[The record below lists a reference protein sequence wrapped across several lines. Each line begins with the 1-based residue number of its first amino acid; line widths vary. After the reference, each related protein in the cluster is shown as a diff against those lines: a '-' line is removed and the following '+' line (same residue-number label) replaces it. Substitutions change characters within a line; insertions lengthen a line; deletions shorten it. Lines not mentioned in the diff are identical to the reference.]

1 MLRPMALS
9 SSIPV
14 TQPPSGS
21 LSPATASRRGGWP
34 AFLLGLVAAPL
45 AVFLLMAAA
54 LIGAS
59 PSGWGYAVGIALV
72 AVGLLSRRW
81 RRRRGL
87 TRAGLGLVLCVVAGR
102 LVLADGTSLETP
114 RLPDGGHRWV
124 NRLVAERDGTLLA
137 AHALVRAG
145 GVPRS
150 DAREFIPALEA
161 AFDRMDDAEGALATP
176 AVATYLGLQ
185 SPKAFDTLVISPP
198 GGATPEVAVV
208 FLHGYAGNFAVYCWQ
223 LARAARAISALAVCP
238 SVGPVGD
245 WWSRQGERTLEVTLD
260 WLAVRGIRR
269 VYLGGLSNGG
279 AGASVLVSRVSHP
292 RLELRGLVLVSG
304 AWSRDGAP
312 APPVPTLLVQ
322 GRRDSM
328 MPTRDM
334 RAFAE
339 RLGRRATYVEVDSGH
354 FAFLDRHEECERAIA
369 AWLRE
374 REER

>member
-1 MLRPMALS
+1 MTMER
-9 SSIPV
+9 
-14 TQPPSGS
+14 PPSGS
-21 LSPATASRRGGWP
+21 LAPAAATRRGGWP
-34 AFLLGLVAAPL
+34 AFLLGLAVAPVAL
-45 AVFLLMAAA
+45 FLWVAAA

-59 PSGWGYAVGIALV
+59 PSGWGYAVGLALV
-72 AVGLLSRRW
+72 AAGLLSRRW
-81 RRRRGL
+81 RRRQGL
-87 TRAGLGLVLCVVAGR
+87 TRVGLGFVLCVVAGR
-102 LVLADGTSLETP
+102 LAFADGTSLETL

-124 NRLVAERDGTLLA
+124 NRIVAERDGTLLA

-161 AFDRMDDAEGALATP
+161 AFDRMDAAEGALATP

-185 SPKAFDTLVISPP
+185 SPQSFDTLVISPP
-198 GGATPEVAVV
+198 GVATPEVAVV

-223 LARAARAISALAVCP
+223 MARAAQAISALTVCP

-245 WWSRQGERTLEVTLD
+245 WWSPQGERTLEATLD
-260 WLAVRGIRR
+260 WLAVRGVRR
-269 VYLGGLSNGG
+269 IYLGGLSNGG
-279 AGASVLVSRVSHP
+279 AGASVLVGRVSHP
-292 RLELRGLVLVSG
+292 HLELRGLVLVSG
-304 AWSRDGAP
+304 AWSEAP
-312 APPVPTLLVQ
+312 TPPVPTLLVQ

-328 MPTRDM
+328 MPTPDM

-374 REER
+374 REDG